1 MGENKNNNG
10 NNHAINHASAF
21 DMKNKHRFFEQ
32 LVSAYG
38 KDLYRYAYWLCKQPT
53 VAEDLVQETF
63 TRAWKAIDKLND
75 QKAAK
80 AWLITILRRENARM
94 YEKYQPLLIEIE
106 ESLASDDLKNEPSM
120 DLEQQQLHKAILDLP
135 EEYREPMI
143 LQIMWGFTGD
153 EIAQELSLKLATVNT
168 RLFRARKQL
177 KATYA
182 KDFSSESND
191 HYTTKGGH

>member
-1 MGENKNNNG
+1 
-10 NNHAINHASAF
+10 
-21 DMKNKHRFFEQ
+21 MKNKHRFFEQ

-75 QKAAK
+75 HKAAK

-94 YEKYQPLLIEIE
+94 YEKYQPLLVEIE
-106 ESLASDDLKNEPSM
+106 ENLASDSLNNEPSM
-120 DLEQQQLHKAILDLP
+120 DLEQKQLHKAILELP

-153 EIAQELSLKLATVNT
+153 EIATELDLKLATVNT

-182 KDFSSESND
+182 TDLNYENHNKNQNKN
-191 HYTTKGGH
+191 TVKGGR